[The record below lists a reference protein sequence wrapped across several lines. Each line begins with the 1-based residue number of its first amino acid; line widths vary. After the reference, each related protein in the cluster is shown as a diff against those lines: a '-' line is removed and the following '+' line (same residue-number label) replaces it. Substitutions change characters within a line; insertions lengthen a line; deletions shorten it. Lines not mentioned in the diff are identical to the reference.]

1 MDNNTRKLL
10 GITDLNIKFSD
21 NWLLSNNKKQI
32 TRWSIIGTLTYKP
45 KACPN
50 CGAVNNHS
58 ITKHGFCTVCHPFGL
73 FRRQPLDLKIN
84 T

>member
-10 GITDLNIKFSD
+10 GITDPNIKFSD

-32 TRWSIIGTLTYKP
+32 TRWSIMGTLTYKP

-50 CGAVNNHS
+50 CGAVNIRLLNTAFVRFVILLDYSAVNH
-58 ITKHGFCTVCHPFGL
+58 
-73 FRRQPLDLKIN
+73 
-84 T
+84 